1 MLQNSTLIV
10 CNKKQMM
17 NNKTVYLIGI
27 FGVTFFGVASILGGF
42 QFDDY
47 NPISQFI
54 SESMAI
60 DTPYGKFL
68 RYFGYIPSGI
78 LITIFS
84 FVGFKKLPKSKLI
97 KTGFIGL
104 GIFYG
109 ITTIIVGLFP
119 CDSGCG
125 SELVMPSISQIIH
138 NLTGMLTYLFVP
150 ISLLIIGKGL
160 QKLKGHKKVSQIIS
174 ICGSISIV
182 FVGVLF
188 TNSTSHFIG
197 LYQRIIEITFII
209 SIIVISISIRN
220 QKKIA

>member
-1 MLQNSTLIV
+1 
-10 CNKKQMM
+10 MM

-27 FGVTFFGVASILGGF
+27 FGVTLFGLASILGGF

-47 NPISQFI
+47 NSMSQFI

-60 DTPYGKFL
+60 DTLYGKFL

-78 LITIFS
+78 LIAIFS

-97 KTGFIGL
+97 KIGFIGL

-109 ITTIIVGLFP
+109 IGTIMVGLFP

-125 SELVMPSISQIIH
+125 SELVIPSISQVIH
-138 NLTGMLTYLFVP
+138 NFTGMLTYLFVP
-150 ISLLIIGKGL
+150 ISLLTIGNGL
-160 QKLKGHKKVSQIIS
+160 QKLRGRKKIPQIIS
-174 ICGSISIV
+174 ICGIISIV
-182 FVGVLF
+182 FVGILF
-188 TNSTSHFIG
+188 TNPTSYFIG

-209 SIIVISISIRN
+209 SIVVLSILIRD
-220 QKKIA
+220 QKKTS

>member
-1 MLQNSTLIV
+1 
-10 CNKKQMM
+10 MM

-27 FGVTFFGVASILGGF
+27 FGVTFFGLASILGGF

-47 NPISQFI
+47 NQMSQFI

-60 DTPYGKFL
+60 DTPYGKIF

-78 LITIFS
+78 LIAIFS

-104 GIFYG
+104 GVFYG
-109 ITTIIVGLFP
+109 IGTIIVGLFP

-125 SELVMPSISQIIH
+125 SELVTPSISQIIH

-150 ISLLIIGKGL
+150 ISLLLIGVGL
-160 QKLKGHKKVSQIIS
+160 QKLESYKKTPQVII
-174 ICGSISIV
+174 IFGSISV
-182 FVGVLF
+182 LFVGILL
-188 TNSTSHFIG
+188 TNLTSHFIG
-197 LYQRIIEITFII
+197 LYQRIIEISFII
-209 SIIVISISIRN
+209 SIVVLSILIRN
-220 QKKIA
+220 QKTS